1 MNSSIRLLEL
11 KGSSQKI
18 GRSHGEA
25 CGDEIRELIQLLWE
39 NLSAYCPLALSRK
52 AVLKMNMKNL
62 PFTEEYGPDLVEEMR
77 GVAEGAGVD
86 FEEVFFLNSAFNLIN
101 LGDIKSVLPLL
112 GCTAFGVSTREREDK
127 KVYIGENYD
136 IFKFFERFT
145 LLLKIHD
152 MVHPPALI
160 YTIPGSV
167 GQAGMNGRGIGVNVN
182 YLCANDAQ
190 FGRIPAVIIRKV
202 LQSERIGDAVAAI
215 ITGRRASGANYVIGD
230 GEGNI
235 FTIETSCGSYDIL
248 PSPHGVIGHANHYR
262 SPPMRQYQVDRPNLI
277 GDSIVRDYRM
287 NRLLQERRESIDLN
301 QLLEILKDHT
311 NFPSSICFH
320 GRGKEA
326 TSDGDVST
334 VVSMIQ
340 ELNARTLYMCNG
352 LPCKQE
358 FSQFSVE

>member
-11 KGSSQKI
+11 QGSSQKI
-18 GRSHGEA
+18 GRAHGEA
-25 CGDEIRELIQLLWE
+25 YRNEIRELIQLLWE
-39 NLSAYCPLALSRK
+39 NLSAHSPLALSRK

-77 GVAEGAGVD
+77 GISEGARVD
-86 FEEVFFLNSAFNLIN
+86 FEEIFFLNSAFNLIN

-112 GCTAFGVSTREREDK
+112 GCTAFGVSAMERQHK
-127 KVYIGENYD
+127 KVFIGENYD

-145 LLLKIHD
+145 LLLRID
-152 MVHPPALI
+152 DGIYPTALI
-160 YTIPGSV
+160 YTIPGAI
-167 GQAGMNGRGIGVNVN
+167 GHAGMNGRGIGVNVN
-182 YLCANDAQ
+182 YLCANDVR
-190 FGRIPAVIIRKV
+190 FGRISAVIIRKV
-202 LQSERIGDAVAAI
+202 LQSERIGDAVAAV

-248 PSPHGVIGHANHYR
+248 PSPHGIIGHANHYR
-262 SPPMRQYQVDRPNLI
+262 SPLMRPYQVDRPNLI

-287 NRLLQERRESIDLN
+287 NQLLQEKRENLGLN
-301 QLLEILKDHT
+301 QLMEVLRDHT

-326 TSDGDVST
+326 SSDGDVST

-340 ELNARTLYMCNG
+340 ELNARTLHMCKS

-358 FSQFSVE
+358 FIQFSVE